1 MSDLIDAQVE
11 HGMVGRSSATLSIAA
26 PALPLLTIKVPCR
39 DFTKLFVRARDEIH
53 LVATLLKDAPL
64 DGLSL

>member
-1 MSDLIDAQVE
+1 MSDLIDAQAE
-11 HGMVGRSSATLSIAA
+11 PCMVDCSSATLSIAA
-26 PALPLLTIKVPCR
+26 PALPMATIKVPCR
-39 DFTKLFVRARDEIH
+39 DFTKRFVRARDEIH